1 VAGLAASFGSGA
13 MTNSIEEFEG
23 SDVLLVTGSNTTE
36 NHPIISQVIKR
47 GIRRGMKLI
56 VADPRKIDLV
66 EMSTLWLR
74 QKPGTDV
81 ALINGMMRAII
92 EEGLWDKDYVEE
104 RTEGFEE
111 LKKAVE
117 PFTPQVVERIT
128 GVPAKDLVEAA
139 RLYARAERASIAY
152 AMGITQHITGT
163 DNVKSLANL
172 AMLCGNMGI
181 VSGGVNPLRGQSNVQ
196 GACDM
201 GALPNVYPGYQ
212 RVDDETVRSRFEKAW
227 EVSLSQVPGLTLME
241 MMEAARSGKIRAMYI
256 MGENPMLSD
265 PDLAHVEEALR
276 SLEFLVVQDIFLTE
290 TARLAHVVLP
300 SASYAER
307 EGTYT
312 NTERRVQRAFP
323 AIVPIGQS
331 RPDWEIIRGLARRL
345 GHGWNY
351 SSAAE
356 IMDEIAR
363 VTPSYGGITYER
375 LDSEGLQWPCPT
387 RDHPGTP
394 ILHKGRFTRGKGLFH
409 PIQFIPADELPDEQY
424 PFILTTGRVLYQYHT
439 GTMTRKSRGIEALYP
454 EGPVEISP
462 EDARSLGIQ
471 DGDLVEVESRRGS
484 LRARTRVT
492 RRSPEGVVFMTF
504 HFHEAAV
511 NVLTNPA
518 VDPVAKIPEYK
529 VCAVRIRK
537 AA

>member
-1 VAGLAASFGSGA
+1 MAGLAASFGSGA
-13 MTNSIEEFEG
+13 MTNSIDEFEG
-23 SDVLLVTGSNTTE
+23 ADVLLLTGSNTTE
-36 NHPIISQVIKR
+36 NHPIISQCIKR

-56 VADPRKIDLV
+56 VVDPRKIDLV
-66 EMSTLWLR
+66 EMSTMWLKH
-74 QKPGTDV
+74 KPGTDV
-81 ALINGMMRAII
+81 AWINGMMHVII
-92 EEGLWDKDYVEE
+92 QEGLWDRDYVEE

-111 LKKAVE
+111 LRKAVE
-117 PFTPQVVERIT
+117 SFTPQVVEQIT
-128 GVPAKDLVEAA
+128 GIPAKDLQEAA

-172 AMLCGNMGI
+172 AMLCGNVGI
-181 VSGGVNPLRGQSNVQ
+181 ISGGVNPLRGQNNVQ

-212 RVDDETVRSRFEKAW
+212 RVNDEAICSKFEKAW
-227 EVSLSQVPGLTLME
+227 EVSLSPIPGLTVTEIME
-241 MMEAARSGKIRAMYI
+241 GARSGKVGALYI

-265 PDLAHVEEALR
+265 PDIGHVEEALR
-276 SLEFLVVQDIFLTE
+276 SLEFLVVQDLFLTE
-290 TARLAHVVLP
+290 TARLAHVVFP

-307 EGTYT
+307 DGTYT
-312 NTERRVQRAFP
+312 NTERRVQQAFS
-323 AIVPIGQS
+323 AIAPLGQS
-331 RPDWEIIRGLARRL
+331 RPDWEIICSLARRL
-345 GHGWNY
+345 GHEWNY
-351 SSAAE
+351 SSTAE

-363 VTPSYGGITYER
+363 LTPSYGGITHER
-375 LDSEGLQWPCPT
+375 LDGEGLQWPCPT

-394 ILHKGRFTRGKGLFH
+394 ILHKERFTRGKGLFH
-409 PIQFIPADELPDEQY
+409 PIQFIPADELPDEHY
-424 PFILTTGRVLYQYHT
+424 PFILTTGRVLYQFHT

-454 EGPVEISP
+454 EGPVEINP
-462 EDARSLGIQ
+462 EDALRLGIQ
-471 DGDLVEVESRRGS
+471 EGDFVEVESRRGS
-484 LRARTRVT
+484 IHARARVT

-504 HFHEAAV
+504 HFHEAAA

-529 VCAVRIRK
+529 VCAVRISK